1 MAPNVNKPTD
11 IKQKEAD
18 VNRKL
23 QIYGIINA
31 FKAGKVPSNDQIDV
45 ALNSFLNSTALSSPS
60 EKLSPEGKSL
70 VADVKEVV
78 KQAKQLLLSK
88 NDGNLLQDF
97 IWQTQQFDAKS
108 VATPN
113 APISKEQAQQHGNQA
128 LDGLRTLGT
137 LIITNGQFRKLLK
150 DATILFRDM
159 AGDAATNAAARV
171 RPSQED
177 LYQMDHPAQDNTW
190 HDAPDMSK
198 DGMKGKLNQYYKG
211 NPKED
216 VRAAAAE
223 GTSGAHPTGSSDP
236 RDLASTA
243 VHDRQTGASS
253 GINATGGAVAAKD
266 ALKRNVDENVDD
278 ETKEKARA
286 RREEYRERTKNYF
299 SRKMPQERRD
309 QTIWRLKKMVL
320 ECQQHPDYYQ
330 AIQTLLD
337 LAEKYGDHAN
347 RMARGGSGTVKDAR
361 SGMVQAETD
370 LKTLIERCANGTSTD
385 DLWASINTIYE
396 DADRDPE
403 LRNWFKALNQ
413 YIRLCLQ
420 EQGYI
425 LDDESNV
432 QWNRLYDEG
441 NYLLRDKYR
450 GHTDRIVNEIKFL
463 ADQFDQDPQNKAF
476 AASLTKLFTALGN
489 DENGKPTFK
498 PHLVKD
504 LTEVILPRAFEKVA
518 YIPVPRIEYSD
529 PQFDAIIENLV
540 LESDNFMPNVLE
552 IASENYMRFGRKKVA
567 SNSKH
572 SIDVKV
578 AGIQMDLRDVS
589 YYIKRKQ
596 GFPSITDQGVANF
609 LLAGDGFTFRM
620 KLSSPDKKDKQ
631 SFFKVDKVDVAVN
644 NLNIKLVKSSHK
656 LLFGLFKPLMLKV
669 LRPGVQK
676 ALEKAIKDQAMQLD
690 AILYQVKQEADRAL
704 EQAREDPEHMPN
716 IYNRYMTAAQKKVL
730 QGKKKAEATVAD
742 KKVNYA
748 ITKEDSIFP
757 SIHLPGG
764 ISSKATEYKELSRKG
779 DKWESPVFSIGSAA
793 KSNDIPAAPE
803 VARKPHQ
810 TATQSNV
817 HATNGNT
824 HGGLGGPAPVTGG
837 PLNVGTFNGSAQHN
851 GGPLNDGPLNT
862 SAPHNGGALNGGALN
877 GNTDLNGGF
886 KAHPPAFNPAAPTA
900 Y

>member
-23 QIYGIINA
+23 QIYGIISA
-31 FKAGKVPSNDQIDV
+31 FKTGKVPSNDQIDV
-45 ALNSFLNSTALSSPS
+45 ALNSFLESKALSGPS
-60 EKLSPEGKSL
+60 EKLSPEGQAL
-70 VADVKEVV
+70 VADAREVV
-78 KQAKQLLLSK
+78 RQAKHLLLSK

-97 IWQTQQFDAKS
+97 IWQTQQFDPKA
-108 VATPN
+108 VPTPG
-113 APISKEQAQQHGNQA
+113 APLNKEQAQQHGNQA
-128 LDGLRTLGT
+128 LEGLRTLGT

-150 DATILFRDM
+150 DATILLRDM

-177 LYQMDHPAQDNTW
+177 LAQLDHPAQDNTW

-198 DGMKGKLNQYYKG
+198 DAVKGRLQNYYKG

-223 GTSGAHPTGSSDP
+223 GTSSAHPSGSTDP
-236 RDLASTA
+236 KDLAATA
-243 VHDRQTGASS
+243 AHDRQTGAAS
-253 GINATGGAVAAKD
+253 GANVLGGAATAKD
-266 ALKRNVDENVDD
+266 ALKRNVNENVDE

-286 RREEYRERTKNYF
+286 RREEYRERTRNYF
-299 SRKMPQERRD
+299 SRKVPQERRD
-309 QTIWRLKKMVL
+309 QTVWRLKKMVL

-330 AIQTLLD
+330 AVQTLLD
-337 LAEKYGDHAN
+337 LAEEYSDHAN
-347 RMARGGSGTVKDAR
+347 RLARSGSGTVKDAR
-361 SGMVQAETD
+361 SNLVQAETD
-370 LKTLIERCANGTSTD
+370 LKTLIERFANGTSTD

-396 DADRDPE
+396 DADRDPQ

-413 YIRLCLQ
+413 YVRRCLQ

-450 GHTDRIVNEIKFL
+450 GHTDRIVDEIKFL

-476 AASLTKLFTALGN
+476 ASSLTKLFTDLGN
-489 DENGKPTFK
+489 DDNGKPTFK
-498 PHLVKD
+498 PHLIKD
-504 LTEVILPRAFEKVA
+504 LTDVILPAIFENVA

-529 PQFDAIIENLV
+529 PQFDAVIENLV

-572 SIDVKV
+572 SVDVKV

-596 GFPSITDQGVANF
+596 GFPSITDKGVANF

-620 KLSSPDKKDKQ
+620 KLSSPDERDKQ
-631 SFFKVDKVDVAVN
+631 SFFKVDKVDVSVN

-656 LLFGLFKPLMLKV
+656 MLFGLFKPLMLKV

-676 ALEKAIKDQAMQLD
+676 ALEKAIKDQAAQLD
-690 AILYQVKQEADRAL
+690 AMLFEVKQEADRAL
-704 EQAREDPEHMPN
+704 EQAREDPESTPN

-730 QGKKKAEATVAD
+730 QGKQKAEGAVAD

-757 SIHLPGG
+757 NIHLPGG
-764 ISSKATEYKELSRKG
+764 ISSKATEYRDLARKG

-793 KSNDIPAAPE
+793 KSTDIPAAPK
-803 VARKPHQ
+803 VVRKPHRA
-810 TATQSNV
+810 ATPGNG
-817 HATNGNT
+817 HAHAANTNGNT
-824 HGGLGGPAPVTGG
+824 HTA
-837 PLNVGTFNGSAQHN
+837 S
-851 GGPLNDGPLNT
+851 
-862 SAPHNGGALNGGALN
+862 ALNGRGALN
-877 GNTDLNGGF
+877 GNPVNGGGVTNGGALKGAQNGNTLGVNDFNGGF
-886 KAHPPAFNPAAPTA
+886 KAHTPAFDPTAPAA

>member
-1 MAPNVNKPTD
+1 MAPQVNKPTD

-23 QIYGIINA
+23 QIYGIISA
-31 FKAGKVPSNDQIDV
+31 FKTGKVPSNDQIDV
-45 ALNSFLNSTALSSPS
+45 ALNSFLESKALSSPS
-60 EKLSPEGKSL
+60 QKLSPEGQTL
-70 VADVKEVV
+70 VADAKEVI
-78 KQAKQLLLSK
+78 KQAKYLLLSK

-97 IWQTQQFDAKS
+97 IWQTQQFDPKAVS
-108 VATPN
+108 TPG
-113 APISKEQAQQHGNQA
+113 APLNKEQAQQHGNQA
-128 LDGLRTLGT
+128 LEGLRTLGT

-150 DATILFRDM
+150 DATILLRDM

-171 RPSQED
+171 KPNEED
-177 LYQMDHPAQDNTW
+177 LAQLDHPAQDNTW

-198 DGMKGKLNQYYKG
+198 NGMKGRLQGHYKG

-216 VRAAAAE
+216 ARAAVAE
-223 GTSGAHPTGSSDP
+223 GTSGAHPSGSSDP

-243 VHDRQTGASS
+243 
-253 GINATGGAVAAKD
+253 ATAKD
-266 ALKRNVDENVDD
+266 ALKRNVNENVDD

-286 RREEYRERTKNYF
+286 KREEYRERAKNYF

-309 QTIWRLKKMVL
+309 QTVWRLKKMVL

-330 AIQTLLD
+330 AVQTLLD
-337 LAEKYGDHAN
+337 LAEEYSDHAN
-347 RMARGGSGTVKDAR
+347 RLARSGSSTVKDAR
-361 SGMVQAETD
+361 SSLVQAETD
-370 LKTLIERCANGTSTD
+370 LKTLIERFANGTSTD

-396 DADRDPE
+396 DADRDPQ

-413 YIRLCLQ
+413 YIRRCLQ

-425 LDDESNV
+425 LDDDSNV

-450 GHTDRIVNEIKFL
+450 GHTDRVVDEIKFL
-463 ADQFDQDPQNKAF
+463 ADQFDQDPQNKDF

-489 DENGKPTFK
+489 DDDGKPTFK
-498 PHLVKD
+498 PHLIKD
-504 LTEVILPRAFEKVA
+504 LTNVILPAIFENVA

-529 PQFDAIIENLV
+529 PQFDAVIENLV

-552 IASENYMRFGRKKVA
+552 IASENYMRFGRKKIG

-572 SIDVKV
+572 SVDVKV

-589 YYIKRKQ
+589 YYIKRKK
-596 GFPSITDQGVANF
+596 GFPSITDMGVANF

-620 KLSSPDKKDKQ
+620 KLSSPDERDKQ
-631 SFFKVDKVDVAVN
+631 SFFKVDKVDVAVK

-656 LLFGLFKPLMLKV
+656 MLFGLFKPLMLKV
-669 LRPGVQK
+669 LRPGLQM
-676 ALEKAIKDQAMQLD
+676 ALGKAIKDQAAQLD
-690 AILYQVKQEADRAL
+690 AMLFEIKQEADRAR
-704 EQAREDPEHMPN
+704 EQAREDPEQTPN

-730 QGKKKAEATVAD
+730 QGKQKAEGVAAD

-748 ITKEDSIFP
+748 MTKEDSIFP
-757 SIHLPGG
+757 NIHLPGG
-764 ISSKATEYKELSRKG
+764 ISSKATEYRDLARKG

-793 KSNDIPAAPE
+793 KSRDLPPAPKI
-803 VARKPHQ
+803 VRKPHRA
-810 TATQSNV
+810 ATPGNGQA
-817 HATNGNT
+817 HAGTNGNT
-824 HGGLGGPAPVTGG
+824 HAAP
-837 PLNVGTFNGSAQHN
+837 
-851 GGPLNDGPLNT
+851 
-862 SAPHNGGALNGGALN
+862 LNGGALN
-877 GNTDLNGGF
+877 GSTLNGSGVNGGTLKGAAPNDNTLGVNDLNGGF
-886 KAHPPAFNPAAPTA
+886 KAYRPAFDPNAPAA